1 MTKKG
6 SDTFTHFDG
15 TNTPKDFD
23 FPSIEIEDIDRAVFQ
38 LFDKKIRFEV
48 EQNGKSKKIPV
59 VFSSGE
65 RFALT
70 RRKDPIRDRNDAI
83 ILPIIAIQRG
93 TIDTSHNQHGKG
105 TAIAYGDQP
114 GYYIK
119 RRLAESDRNYQNI
132 VNKQGL
138 KNQDNVSAKKNFG
151 SSLIY
156 PGNTNL
162 PNTVA
167 SRRNKANGFISQNID
182 LSDNLGNNI
191 FEIIEIPY
199 PKFVAIQYDIT
210 FWCQYMTQM
219 NQVIQ
224 NIFINYR
231 GQGHEIPIET
241 EAGFEMVAFFSD
253 NIVLDT
259 NISNYASEERIIKY
273 KTQITVNG
281 YMLNPKTI
289 KGVPNNLRSFFSAP
303 KIDFGYKEIDKK
315 SNVIFN
321 NEKKDNNKF
330 TLSDIKNVDEL
341 KGTVRGE
348 SSEIIEYYVDNPFT
362 GKKQR
367 KLSKVISSNK
377 RTGESV
383 ISPLTIHEIDRQ
395 YD

>member
-6 SDTFTHFDG
+6 TETFTNFDG

-38 LFDKKIRFEV
+38 LFDKKIEFEV

-83 ILPIIAIQRG
+83 ILPIIAIERG

-132 VNKQGL
+132 INKQGL
-138 KNQDNVSAKKNFG
+138 KNQDNVAAKKNFG

-156 PGNTNL
+156 PGNTSL

-167 SRRNKANGFISQNID
+167 SRRNKANGYIQKDIG
-182 LSDNLGNNI
+182 LSDDLGNNI

-199 PKFVAIQYDIT
+199 PKFVAIQYDVT

-241 EAGFEMVAFFSD
+241 DEGFEMVAFFSD

-259 NISNYASEERIIKY
+259 NISNYSSEERIIKY

-289 KGVPNNLRSFFSAP
+289 KGVPNSLRSFFSAP
-303 KIDFGYKEIDKK
+303 KIDFGYKENSKN

-321 NEKKDNNKF
+321 NEKNKNDKF
-330 TLSDIKNVDEL
+330 TLSDIKNINEL
-341 KGTVRGE
+341 KGIVRGE
-348 SSEIIEYYVDNPFT
+348 SSELVEYYVNNPFT
-362 GKKQR
+362 GAKQR